1 MANAAKIVTFINEK
15 GGVGKTSLCFNTAW
29 ELSCRAKKI
38 LMIDMDG
45 QKANLTF
52 FAGVSAGVDTRVR
65 KHDRLDEQNGG
76 RSGNENDSENRDNSH
91 DMLQEIL
98 TMSDVFKREVDIKLT
113 IMPVKEK
120 LDIVP
125 ADSGVA
131 NLDMSAKVIKFR
143 KAVESIQELYD
154 YVFIDVNPAPGW
166 SHYLSLSICD
176 YAVIVML
183 PDIASLEGNKGIL
196 ETVEEI
202 QETNNE
208 RLEILG
214 IVLNKNNERTVLAR
228 QVSTVA
234 TKMAEQHRT
243 KIFATK
249 IRNSVVMSENIISHK
264 GVTDYASSS
273 AVAEDIRRL
282 ADEFVSTIEQR
293 QGE

>member
-91 DMLQEIL
+91 DKLQEIL

-113 IMPVKEK
+113 IMPVKEN

-131 NLDMSAKVIKFR
+131 NLDMSAKVSKFR

-183 PDIASLEGNKGIL
+183 PDIASLEGNKGI
-196 ETVEEI
+196 
-202 QETNNE
+202 
-208 RLEILG
+208 